1 MRAKKCWPELLLFF
15 VSVFVPAYAFAQ
27 ASFYEGK
34 TITIDLGTSPGG
46 VGDLRLRALGPF
58 LHKYIPGNPTVVIE
72 NMPGAGG
79 RKAANHIFA
88 AARPDGLTIGGLLP
102 GTVPDAITGQ
112 QGVLYDIDKLIYLGT
127 PNAGVGHSALFTRKE
142 AKLDSIEKLRATP
155 GIRIGAPTV
164 GHPHYVLGRFF
175 AYMIG
180 MPKPTF
186 ITGYKGTE
194 IDLALLSGE
203 VDARAH
209 SPDTILLRNP
219 DWIDKGLVDFKVT
232 LNVPRG
238 KKHPHPHFARLPEL
252 QDFAQSQRERRLFE
266 LYEAFRTTGSP
277 LVLPPGTPKER
288 VTLLQDSVRKAF
300 KDPEFH
306 KEFRKLTGQDA
317 EPLMPEELEQAVK
330 ELPRE
335 PEAVELFKALAGGG
349 PLPSR

>member
-1 MRAKKCWPELLLFF
+1 MRAKKFWLKLLLFF
-15 VSVFVPAYAFAQ
+15 VSVFVPAHAFSQ

-34 TITIDLGTSPGG
+34 TITIVLGTSPGG

-58 LHKYIPGNPTVVIE
+58 LHKYIPGNPTIVIE

-112 QGVLYDIDKLIYLGT
+112 RGVLYDIDKLIYLGT
-127 PNAGVGHSALFTRKE
+127 PNSGVGHSALFTRKE
-142 AKLDSIEKLRATP
+142 AGLDSIEKLRATP

-164 GHPHYVLGRFF
+164 GHPHYILGRFF
-175 AYMIG
+175 AYVIG
-180 MPKPTF
+180 MVKPTF
-186 ITGYKGTE
+186 ITGYKGPE
-194 IDLALLSGE
+194 IDLALMSGE

-219 DWIDKGLVDFKVT
+219 DWIDKGLIDFNVVM
-232 LNVPRG
+232 NVPRG
-238 KKHPHPHFARLPEL
+238 KKHPHPAFARLPEL
-252 QDFAQSQRERRLFE
+252 QTFAKSHRERRLFE

-277 LVLPPGTPKER
+277 LVLPPGTPKDR
-288 VTLLQDSVRKAF
+288 VTVLQDSVRKAF
-300 KDPEFH
+300 KDPDFH
-306 KEFRKLTGQDA
+306 KEFRKHTGQDA
-317 EPLMPEELEQAVK
+317 EPLMPEELAQAIK

-335 PEAVELFKALAGGG
+335 PEAVDLFKALAGGE
-349 PLPSR
+349 PLPPR

>member
-1 MRAKKCWPELLLFF
+1 MRAKKFWLQLLLFF
-15 VSVFVPAYAFAQ
+15 VSVFVPAHAFSQ

-34 TITIDLGTSPGG
+34 TITIVLGTSPGG

-58 LHKYIPGNPTVVIE
+58 LHKYIPGNPTIVIE

-112 QGVLYDIDKLIYLGT
+112 RGVLYDIDKLIYLGT
-127 PNAGVGHSALFTRKE
+127 PNSGVGHSALFTRKE
-142 AKLDSIEKLRATP
+142 AGLDSIEKLRATP

-175 AYMIG
+175 AYVIG
-180 MPKPTF
+180 MAKPTF
-186 ITGYKGTE
+186 ITGYKGPE
-194 IDLALLSGE
+194 IDLALMSGE

-219 DWIDKGLVDFKVT
+219 DWIDKGLIDFNVVM
-232 LNVPRG
+232 NVPRG
-238 KKHPHPHFARLPEL
+238 KKHPHPAFARLPEL
-252 QDFAQSQRERRLFE
+252 QTFAKSHRERRLFE

-277 LVLPPGTPKER
+277 LVLPPGTPKDR
-288 VTLLQDSVRKAF
+288 VTVLQDSVRKAF

-306 KEFRKLTGQDA
+306 KEFRKHTGQDA
-317 EPLMPEELEQAVK
+317 EPLMPEELAQAIK

-335 PEAVELFKALAGGG
+335 PEAVDLFKTLAGGE
-349 PLPSR
+349 PLPPR